1 MAAYQGLGT
10 ASRTLRDALHRRSR
24 TLLAENL
31 GKPSLWV
38 FINVP
43 WYKPRPEPMQPIG
56 DMGPGTESLETV
68 ADFGETIDSG
78 MKVLQVQEKAGRGPA
93 RERAW
98 A

>member
-1 MAAYQGLGT
+1 
-10 ASRTLRDALHRRSR
+10 
-24 TLLAENL
+24 
-31 GKPSLWV
+31 
-38 FINVP
+38 
-43 WYKPRPEPMQPIG
+43 MQPIG

-93 RERAW
+93 RERSW